1 MNVCEVV
8 CFLIGTNFDFLLAK
22 FVVVHFLEQSKLVVL
37 EEGMVYNGLPLL
49 LIQFS
54 VYQE

>member
-22 FVVVHFLEQSKLVVL
+22 FVVVHFLEQSELVVL

-54 VYQE
+54 VYQK